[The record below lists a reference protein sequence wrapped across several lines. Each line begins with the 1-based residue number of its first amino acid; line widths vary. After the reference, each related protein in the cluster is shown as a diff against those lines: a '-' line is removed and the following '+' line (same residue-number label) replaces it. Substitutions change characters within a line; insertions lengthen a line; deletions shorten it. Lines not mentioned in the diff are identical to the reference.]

1 MGSDLL
7 SSKKKSK
14 NYPTKWKQTKRKALF
29 RNFPGGW
36 VLYIFFRL
44 VFLKTVL
51 LCLITWASVEYTAF
65 FMPHIFSINHPP
77 PPALLMRCPLAN
89 KGCLLQEPYNL
100 ECEDG
105 ENQKG
110 VLSLR
115 EVTWP
120 AQDSWY
126 WSLIWFL
133 SQLVLPT
140 KLCCFDVAGRI
151 NVRSKRWHYALLLDV
166 SFRLCVVLLLKH
178 HLHMSILL

>member
-14 NYPTKWKQTKRKALF
+14 NYPTKWKQTKRRALF
-29 RNFPGGW
+29 RNFPGW
-36 VLYIFFRL
+36 WILYMYFYL

-51 LCLITWASVEYTAF
+51 LCLITWAFVEYTAF
-65 FMPHIFSINHPP
+65 FMPHIFSIKNPQ
-77 PPALLMRCPLAN
+77 LMRCPLAN
-89 KGCLLQEPYNL
+89 KGCLLEDPYNL
-100 ECEDG
+100 ECEVG

-110 VLSLR
+110 ILSLR
-115 EVTWP
+115 EATWP
-120 AQDSWY
+120 AQDRWY

-133 SQLVLPT
+133 SQLVLST

-151 NVRSKRWHYALLLDV
+151 DVRSKRWHCALLLGV

-178 HLHMSILL
+178 HLHVFILL